1 MVLVFLVFKDE
12 QERQFMREKGRA
24 AVETTKKLSRTWL
37 QSCCAWMSCWFT
49 TWMSLRVRHDQL
61 LCKTENWGTW
71 KGFYR

>member
-12 QERQFMREKGRA
+12 QERQFMREKGMA

-49 TWMSLRVRHDQL
+49 TWMSPRVSTISNSAKQKIVGHGR
-61 LCKTENWGTW
+61 
-71 KGFYR
+71 